1 MDLAPQGRG
10 SPLFTT
16 AGTPGRGLH
25 QLRREPAPASL
36 QSCFWWP
43 SRVALVPEGEGS
55 WHAMGYPPCF
65 APWPLAD
72 PLLWPVVS
80 PPLGT
85 CQTSYKDKQAI
96 TNRLCCT
103 LLGKELCEQRA
114 ADITQARGQPS
125 QVGAACKRLPGH
137 SHPALGELAECIG
150 LLAVGSPSP
159 STPLLSWCGGVGTGR
174 MWRKDGVESL
184 WPPGPVEPSLLLLV
198 RGGCPPQDRRSL
210 QAWAALQTAPS
221 SGPAPHTPLPRQQ

>member
-36 QSCFWWP
+36 QSCLWWP

-125 QVGAACKRLPGH
+125 QEPGLQGAATCPRVLVAGPGTRSGSSDTKLRAFPTLP
-137 SHPALGELAECIG
+137 
-150 LLAVGSPSP
+150 
-159 STPLLSWCGGVGTGR
+159 
-174 MWRKDGVESL
+174 
-184 WPPGPVEPSLLLLV
+184 
-198 RGGCPPQDRRSL
+198 L
-210 QAWAALQTAPS
+210 Q
-221 SGPAPHTPLPRQQ
+221 